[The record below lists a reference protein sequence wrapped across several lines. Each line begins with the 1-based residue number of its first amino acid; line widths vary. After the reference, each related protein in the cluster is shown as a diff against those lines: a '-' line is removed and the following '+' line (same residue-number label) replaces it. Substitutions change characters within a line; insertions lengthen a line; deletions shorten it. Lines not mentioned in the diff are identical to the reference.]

1 MICKLT
7 NFSSNFVGELVIFL
21 KTIIIFAIEISFQSQ
36 GTKAMQIFLN
46 AKIKKMSIVD
56 KKVKIFLKK

>member
-1 MICKLT
+1 MLCKLT

-36 GTKAMQIFLN
+36 GTKAMQIFF
-46 AKIKKMSIVD
+46 KC
-56 KKVKIFLKK
+56 